1 MQAFKAANPGC
12 ILEDFVRWH
21 SPPDWTENG
30 NMSGDDSS
38 PVRGQLSTRMQK
50 EGVTISQFLYVVK
63 PLL

>member
-1 MQAFKAANPGC
+1 
-12 ILEDFVRWH
+12 LEDFVRWH